1 MKAAVVRD
9 FDQGPRYDS
18 FELPVNEGDLVVD
31 VLAAALSPRVRS
43 GASGTHYTSKGAFPL
58 VPGIDGVGRLPDGR
72 RVYFLGANDTAGTM
86 AERALAEPQLSVPL
100 PENVSSSTIAA
111 GMLPAISSWVAL
123 TKRAPIQPSQSVL
136 VLGATGTAGQLA
148 VQIAKHL
155 GAGRLIAAGRDADA
169 LESTRALGADQLVRL
184 TGTKADGDA
193 VAEVASEV
201 DIVLDYLWGGV
212 TSALMPALCRHRQ
225 AESQALHWVLIG
237 SIAGDEIALSSVLL
251 RKRNLHILGSGQGAT
266 STADMFSVSADIVA
280 AFATGTLAVK
290 ARDVPLADVAN
301 WWSAPLAS
309 GERLVFIP

>member
-9 FDQGPRYDS
+9 FDQGPVYGA
-18 FELPVNEGDLVVD
+18 FELPSNPGDLALE

-43 GASGTHYTSKGAFPL
+43 SASGTHYTSPRALPL
-58 VPGIDGVGRLPDGR
+58 VPGIDGVGRLPDGQ
-72 RVYFLGANDTAGTM
+72 RVYFLAANEVVGSM
-86 AERALAEPQLSVPL
+86 ADKALAEPRLTVAL

-123 TKRAPIQPSQSVL
+123 TKRAPLQSGQSVL
-136 VLGATGTAGQLA
+136 ILGATGTAGQLA

-155 GAGRLIAAGRDADA
+155 GAGNVIAVGRDADA
-169 LESTRALGADQLVRL
+169 LERTRALGADQIVRL

-193 VAEVASEV
+193 VAQVASEV

-212 TSALMPALCRHRQ
+212 TALLMPALCRHRQ
-225 AESQALHWVLIG
+225 AESRALHWVLIG
-237 SIAGDEIALSSVLL
+237 SVAGEEIALSSVLL
-251 RKRNLHILGSGQGAT
+251 RKRNLYILGSGQGAT

-280 AFATGTLAVK
+280 AFAAGHLAVK
-290 ARDVPLADVAN
+290 ARDVPLAEVAI
-301 WWSAPLAS
+301 WWSAAPES